1 MTLLRFARSLYAR
14 DAVDRA
20 ASAYAT
26 LLDARVGEEGDDL
39 VVRID
44 AETPGEILD
53 NFANHV
59 LFETVRLR
67 QRAAE
72 VRS

>member
-20 ASAYAT
+20 AAAYAGLMNT
-26 LLDARVGEEGDDL
+26 KVVEEGDDL
-39 VVRID
+39 VVRVD
-44 AETPGEILD
+44 EETTSEVLD
-53 NFANHV
+53 SFANHV

-67 QRAAE
+67 QRE
-72 VRS
+72 VRP